1 MSDNIL
7 LIILFVFLFFLF
19 LNNKKQKNEKFQN
32 IENVT
37 KKYYKYVLSD
47 DDYKKYELMTFSQLN
62 FDLQQK
68 ILNKIINNE
77 IILTNE
83 KFQNI
88 SSIEIPISSNENI
101 FNLKTTIENSI
112 NTENTILTNTIQSN
126 ENKYYSSENITL
138 PSSEN
143 PIYSSENPIYSSEN
157 IIISS
162 SAPEIVNYY
171 KNILDIDYLKS
182 TIEVGTRYIPI
193 NDLIFAVRANRMLD
207 ENILSYKPKLLFDE
221 NDIINYSVMNLNRIN
236 ELLKAKLTSYNNIL
250 LISVPNDDFNINNK
264 NIFESAII
272 KDNQISFKNIKL
284 NKIDDLPIAL
294 IKLTDAPTTI
304 KIEKEEVFV

>member
-7 LIILFVFLFFLF
+7 LIILFVFLIILF
-19 LNNKKQKNEKFQN
+19 LNNKKQINEKFQN

-77 IILTNE
+77 IILNNE
-83 KFQNI
+83 KFQNINDTTQKI

-101 FNLKTTIENSI
+101 FNLKTTID
-112 NTENTILTNTIQSN
+112 NTISTGNTMQ
-126 ENKYYSSENITL
+126 T
-138 PSSEN
+138 SEN
-143 PIYSSENPIYSSEN
+143 PIHSSEN
-157 IIISS
+157 IIASS

-171 KNILDIDYLKS
+171 KNILDIDYLKLS
-182 TIEVGTRYIPI
+182 IEVGSRYIPI

-207 ENILSYKPKLLFDE
+207 ENVLSYKSKLLFDE
-221 NDIINYSVMNLNRIN
+221 NDIINYSVMNLIKIN
-236 ELLKAKLTSYNNIL
+236 ELPKAKLTSYNNIL

-272 KDNQISFKNIKL
+272 KDNQISFKNVKL

-294 IKLTDAPTTI
+294 IKLTDAPTAI

>member
-7 LIILFVFLFFLF
+7 LIILFVFLIILF
-19 LNNKKQKNEKFQN
+19 LNKKKQINEKFQN

-77 IILTNE
+77 IILNNE
-83 KFQNI
+83 KFQNINDTTQKI

-101 FNLKTTIENSI
+101 FNLKTTID
-112 NTENTILTNTIQSN
+112 NTISTGNTMQ
-126 ENKYYSSENITL
+126 T
-138 PSSEN
+138 SEN
-143 PIYSSENPIYSSEN
+143 PIHSSEN
-157 IIISS
+157 IIASS

-171 KNILDIDYLKS
+171 KNILDIDYLKLS
-182 TIEVGTRYIPI
+182 IEVGSRYIPI

-207 ENILSYKPKLLFDE
+207 ENVLSYKSKLLFDE
-221 NDIINYSVMNLNRIN
+221 NDIINYSVMNLIKIN
-236 ELLKAKLTSYNNIL
+236 ELPKAKLTSYNNIL

-272 KDNQISFKNIKL
+272 KDNQISFKNVKL

-294 IKLTDAPTTI
+294 IKLTDAPTAI

>member
-32 IENVT
+32 IENIT

-47 DDYKKYELMTFSQLN
+47 DENKKYELMTFSQLN

-77 IILTNE
+77 IILNNE
-83 KFQNI
+83 KFQNINDTTQKI

-101 FNLKTTIENSI
+101 FNLKTTID
-112 NTENTILTNTIQSN
+112 NTISTGNTMQTS

-143 PIYSSENPIYSSEN
+143 PIHSSEN
-157 IIISS
+157 IIASF

-182 TIEVGTRYIPI
+182 SIEVGSRYIPI

-207 ENILSYKPKLLFDE
+207 ENVLSYKSKLLFDE
-221 NDIINYSVMNLNRIN
+221 NDIINYSVMNLIKIN
-236 ELLKAKLTSYNNIL
+236 ELPKAKLTSYNNIL

-272 KDNQISFKNIKL
+272 KDNQISFKNVKL

-294 IKLTDAPTTI
+294 IKLTDAPTAI